1 MTGSCPSNRHEAVG
15 PVWRAWFSSGAR
27 VRTVAPRDAYVWHKV
42 IRFQVGPAD
51 APVRTATIRLTYAVG
66 PVSG

>member
-1 MTGSCPSNRHEAVG
+1 MRRSALFVLACLVLVG
-15 PVWRAWFSSGAR
+15 CQAPT